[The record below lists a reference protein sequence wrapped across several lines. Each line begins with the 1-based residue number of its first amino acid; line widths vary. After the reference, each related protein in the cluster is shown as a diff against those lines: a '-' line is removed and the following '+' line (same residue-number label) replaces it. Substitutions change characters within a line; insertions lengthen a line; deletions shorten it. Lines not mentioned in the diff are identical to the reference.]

1 MEPTNELSCTL
12 VSYVYNLKKSLALS
26 NTFCSASKSSVVE
39 WCIGTEGGGVAWKGP
54 NIKMGTP
61 HTYLV
66 RKQMFISGVFEG
78 GDAQL
83 PWNTLEE
90 LIGARGATLD

>member
-26 NTFCSASKSSVVE
+26 NTFCSASKSSVVG